1 MSQDALCS
9 EIRNNKVVKLTVS
22 AAANVATRLLEDGPQ
37 TASALA
43 DALSLT
49 GTAIRRHLDA
59 LIDDGYVEASELA
72 PYGPAAVQSSRGR
85 GRPAKVFALTSS
97 GRAMFGRQ
105 QDSLGLAAVKFMAS
119 TFGTVAVK
127 QFAESISSE
136 FMNRHSDIT
145 KVEDVQDRA
154 LALVD
159 ALNLDG
165 YAASIAPGL
174 GVTTQICQHNCPM
187 GDVAVEF
194 PILCEVETEMFS
206 QLTGVHVTRLATIAK
221 GDPICTTL
229 VPLTRRDSA

>member
-1 MSQDALCS
+1 MK
-9 EIRNNKVVKLTVS
+9 ITVS
-22 AAANVATRLLEDGPQ
+22 AAANVATRLLEDGPS

-59 LIDDGYVEASELA
+59 LIDDGLVEASELA

-85 GRPAKVFALTSS
+85 GRPAKVFALTPA
-97 GRAMFGRQ
+97 GRAVFGRH
-105 QDSLGLAAVKFMAS
+105 QDSLGLSAVKFIATTYGTAAVKN
-119 TFGTVAVK
+119 
-127 QFAESISSE
+127 FAESLVSD
-136 FMNRHSDIT
+136 FANRHAEISA
-145 KVEDVQDRA
+145 KPRVEDRA

-159 ALNLDG
+159 ALNSDG
-165 YAASIAPGL
+165 FAASIAPGL

-187 GDVAVEF
+187 GDVATEF

-206 QLTGVHVTRLATIAK
+206 KLTGVHVTRLATIAK
-221 GDPICTTL
+221 GDAICTTL